1 MKKVSSYYAP
11 EVNLPPATRDDLIV
25 RPDVLRLTF
34 QVQIRGTFASPEA
47 LSRVQQECER
57 LRRQLREATGTE
69 VTLKPTGVLL
79 APAPAK
85 KLRLPEDDD
94 DARTG
99 VEGTLDIPLP
109 TSLDFW
115 ARAARTAALERACH
129 ELAAEGRGERGRPS
143 MSFGTPSALVAEP
156 ELHRTELLRRFV
168 ARVQE
173 FSLAA
178 SASEAPLGVVDC
190 TVPGPVV
197 QAPISLEAV
206 ALSLQFT
213 YRLDV
218 PA

>member
-1 MKKVSSYYAP
+1 MKKASSYYSP
-11 EVNLPPATRDDLIV
+11 EVNLPPATKDDLIV

-34 QVQIRGTFASPEA
+34 QVQIRGTFASAEA

-57 LRRQLREATGTE
+57 LRRQLREATGAE

-79 APAPAK
+79 APAPTK

-99 VEGTLDIPLP
+99 VEGTLDVELP

-115 ARAARTAALERACH
+115 ARSARMAALQRVCH
-129 ELAAEGRGERGRPS
+129 ELAAEGREAYGRPS
-143 MSFGTPSALVAEP
+143 MHFGSTTALIAEP
-156 ELHRTELLRRFV
+156 EMHRAELLRRFV

-173 FSLAA
+173 FSAAA
-178 SASEAPLGVVDC
+178 SASEAPLRVVDA

-197 QAPISLEAV
+197 QTPISLEAV

-213 YRLDV
+213 YRLDA
-218 PA
+218 PD